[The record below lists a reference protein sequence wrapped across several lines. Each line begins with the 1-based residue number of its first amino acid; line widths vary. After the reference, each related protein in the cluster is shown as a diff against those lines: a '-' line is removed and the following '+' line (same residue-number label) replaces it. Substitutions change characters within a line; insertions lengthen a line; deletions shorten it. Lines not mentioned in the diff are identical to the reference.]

1 MMYGIGM
8 PLLFPVAAF
17 NLLNQYI
24 CERVIVAYYM
34 KQPPALDNKL
44 IQNCLK
50 MLKWAPL
57 LMLANGYWMLSNNQ
71 IFKNTYYYIN

>member
-17 NLLNQYI
+17 NLINQYI

-44 IQNCLK
+44 I
-50 MLKWAPL
+50 
-57 LMLANGYWMLSNNQ
+57 
-71 IFKNTYYYIN
+71 

>member
-8 PLLFPVAAF
+8 PLLFPIAGF

-24 CERVIVAYYM
+24 CERIIVAYYM

-44 IQNCLK
+44 ITNCLK

-57 LMLANGYWMLSNNQ
+57 LMLMNGYWMLSNQQ
-71 IFKNTYYYIN
+71 IFENKFFTI